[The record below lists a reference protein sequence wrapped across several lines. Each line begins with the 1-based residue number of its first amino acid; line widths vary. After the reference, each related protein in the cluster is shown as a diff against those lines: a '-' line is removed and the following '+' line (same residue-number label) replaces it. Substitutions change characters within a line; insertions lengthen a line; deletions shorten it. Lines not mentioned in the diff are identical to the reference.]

1 MQFEKLNDKQ
11 KCFCRFFF
19 RFLKEHKCFS
29 AFQKALLIKKGQTND
44 GGKWSE
50 LIKSCDE
57 HIIFL
62 SFIWGDTEEGY
73 GYWFKTN
80 IDFMNLCELSE
91 VGEIFPQKYDM
102 FSFF

>member
-29 AFQKALLIKKGQTND
+29 AFQKALLIRKGQTND
-44 GGKWSE
+44 GGKWPE

-62 SFIWGDTEEGY
+62 SFIWGETEEGH
-73 GYWFKTN
+73 GYWHVLNDKFYELMRIIRSRQN
-80 IDFMNLCELSE
+80 ISSK
-91 VGEIFPQKYDM
+91 I
-102 FSFF
+102 